1 MAELSPTQ
9 IVKQWK
15 VSKTTIYKHIN
26 DGTITYKTTE
36 DGHKR
41 IELSEVLRVFGE
53 PKVLDEQQPDD
64 EKELEFLK
72 QQVARLE
79 KDLSEAREEK
89 RKDREFFQTML
100 ESQSTQITEALNGI
114 KQLMVEHKPEPP
126 PIVSPAEEP
135 PEPKQEQVKES
146 EEPKKKRG
154 LFKRI
159 VEAVIED

>member
-126 PIVSPAEEP
+126 PIVSPVEEP
-135 PEPKQEQVKES
+135 PEPKQEPMQ
-146 EEPKKKRG
+146 EPEKPKKRG